1 MSCEEPDC
9 DGPVRS
15 RGLCRKHY
23 NRLWY
28 KANPRPKVARKT
40 KPKRR
45 KRTCMHL
52 DCQQQPRLRFTWP
65 QPIQRQE
72 IACETHAVALLQAG
86 VQGLTIEH
94 IGAEE

>member
-9 DGPVRS
+9 DTPARA

-23 NRLWY
+23 NRSWY
-28 KANPRPKVARKT
+28 KANPRPKKGT
-40 KPKRR
+40 PKRT
-45 KRTCMHL
+45 KRLTCQHL

-72 IACETHAVALLQAG
+72 IACADHGEALMG
-86 VQGLTIEH
+86 SFIQGITVEDI
-94 IGAEE
+94 